1 MTDAPALIL
10 ALLAG
15 SLLGAAFFA
24 GLWWTIRRGLSS
36 RRPGLLFVGS
46 LLLRTAA
53 AVAGFYF
60 VSRGDPRR
68 LLACLAGFFLARLL
82 VTRLA
87 RVRGPDAARA
97 AGGGGA

>member
-1 MTDAPALIL
+1 MSDAPALVL

-36 RRPGLLFVGS
+36 RHPGLLFLGS

-53 AVAGFYF
+53 AAAGFY
-60 VSRGDPRR
+60 VISRGDTRR
-68 LLACLAGFFLARLL
+68 LLACVAGFFLARLL
-82 VTRLA
+82 ATRIA
-87 RVRGPDAARA
+87 RARGPDACRP

>member
-1 MTDAPALIL
+1 MSDAPALIV

-24 GLWWTIRRGLSS
+24 GLWWTVRRGLSS
-36 RRPGLLFVGS
+36 RHPGLLFLGS

-60 VSRGDPRR
+60 VCRGDPRR

-87 RVRGPDAARA
+87 RVRSPDACRPT
-97 AGGGGA
+97 GGGGA

>member
-1 MTDAPALIL
+1 MSDAPALIL

-24 GLWWTIRRGLSS
+24 GLWWTTRKVLSS
-36 RRPGLLFVGS
+36 RHPGLLLLGS
-46 LLLRTAA
+46 LLIRTAA
-53 AVAGFYF
+53 AVAGFYL

-82 VTRLA
+82 ATRLA
-87 RVRGPDAARA
+87 RARAPDAVRP